1 MFFIFLALYFAFFY
15 VNLYATS
22 VIGVS
27 NETAATLLVI
37 INAITI
43 PSRPLLGYISDR
55 WLNALMTTALASIL
69 LACMLFLWIPV
80 KTLGGMY
87 AWVVAYGFATGGTQG
102 MFSGGLASLT
112 RDPAKVGTRF
122 GMVCSV
128 LAFATLAGPPIA
140 GSLIQSMDGAFLGA
154 QVWAGAVTLTGAL
167 FITASRWSDRKAVH

>member
-1 MFFIFLALYFAFFY
+1 
-15 VNLYATS
+15 
-22 VIGVS
+22 
-27 NETAATLLVI
+27 
-37 INAITI
+37 
-43 PSRPLLGYISDR
+43 
-55 WLNALMTTALASIL
+55 
-69 LACMLFLWIPV
+69 
-80 KTLGGMY
+80 
-87 AWVVAYGFATGGTQG
+87 

-140 GSLIQSMDGAFLGA
+140 GSLIQSMNGRFLAA